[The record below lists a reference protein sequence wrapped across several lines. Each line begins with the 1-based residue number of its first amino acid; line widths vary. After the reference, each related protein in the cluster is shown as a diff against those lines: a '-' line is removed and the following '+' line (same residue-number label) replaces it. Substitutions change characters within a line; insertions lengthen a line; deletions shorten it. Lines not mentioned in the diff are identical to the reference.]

1 MNVWP
6 REWWLLVTK
15 VSIAIK
21 GTPVWAVLRG
31 RPLVRKRFLE
41 GGAAT
46 EDRPYRT
53 TEFSG
58 TLHWCF

>member
-1 MNVWP
+1 M
-6 REWWLLVTK
+6 
-15 VSIAIK
+15 AIK

-31 RPLVRKRFLE
+31 RPSMGKRFLE

-53 TEFSG
+53 TDSSD
-58 TLHWCF
+58 TIH